1 MFAIWTPTC
10 AHPTMSKEP
19 HSGADAPPGPA
30 SPTVVLG
37 PLTVSLAG
45 GPGRLTQVCPPGT
58 TDAHCKEPSLLSSS
72 NWPHASQLAKG
83 PQVHSSGSTH
93 VTGWGAPAHSPP
105 GGLVP
110 LTLGCT
116 GWVTVHPFPVT
127 SGRWWHSARPQ
138 TSHSGPRL
146 QPRRRL
152 QEGVAPR
159 MEAGAW
165 CAGRLP
171 TPGVAMPVCPGPHS
185 RARQG
190 AAQVG
195 FNP

>member
-45 GPGRLTQVCPPGT
+45 GPGRLTQICSPST
-58 TDAHCKEPSLLSSS
+58 TDAHCKEPSLLFQL
-72 NWPHASQLAKG
+72 QLATRFSAGQGTPSPQQWLYSCHGVGG
-83 PQVHSSGSTH
+83 PCPLPTWWAGPTDTGVHWLGHYAPLPRDQWKMVALSQAPNLTFRPASPAQV
-93 VTGWGAPAHSPP
+93 
-105 GGLVP
+105 
-110 LTLGCT
+110 
-116 GWVTVHPFPVT
+116 
-127 SGRWWHSARPQ
+127 
-138 TSHSGPRL
+138 
-146 QPRRRL
+146 
-152 QEGVAPR
+152 
-159 MEAGAW
+159 
-165 CAGRLP
+165 P
-171 TPGVAMPVCPGPHS
+171 TPGGGGTAHGSRSLVCRPPPHTRGS
-185 RARQG
+185 HARLPWARSCARQG